1 MTVFDRAPSFIKLEM
16 EVLAHKFQRD
26 LNRIIDTD
34 KNTRRRGL
42 QNLLDSLPWSNNNE
56 RPSLVQFINTY
67 LFDILLSSIS
77 DPVEKCREISIQL
90 TSKVLSII
98 PELKKNKS
106 YIEKLIPCLCNRL
119 NDTPFPEPSE
129 ELRYEL
135 VQIIKLILT
144 ESLSPTDVTIIITS
158 LGKCLSDSF
167 PNVKRLAAE
176 CITIIAQLYSENMRM
191 SYKAVLEPLVANGL
205 HQHSKTR
212 IITLKV

>member
-1 MTVFDRAPSFIKLEM
+1 M
-16 EVLAHKFQRD
+16 EVLALKFQRD

-56 RPSLVQFINTY
+56 RQSLTQFIHTY
-67 LFDILLSSIS
+67 LFDILLSSTS

-90 TSKVLSII
+90 IQKVLLTI
-98 PELKKNKS
+98 PELKQNKS
-106 YIEKLIPCLCNRL
+106 YIDKLMPCLCNRL

-135 VQIIKLILT
+135 IQIIKPMLIEGLT
-144 ESLSPTDVTIIITS
+144 STDVNIIITT

-167 PNVKRLAAE
+167 PNVKRLSAE
-176 CITIIAQLYSENMRM
+176 CITIIAQLYSDNMRM